1 MSDYKKIIEHYG
13 VNAQLKQLNEEV
25 YEFEEAVLEK
35 HNKEHITEEIAD
47 VFVILSQFII
57 KFDLDEDKIMEIMEQ
72 KVNRQIKRIEK
83 NKIEKLLKK
92 VDNIVENIDTDY
104 LIKKLKEDEKQEQD
118 YEIYFEDKKG

>member
-47 VFVILSQFII
+47 VFVILQQFKEKYNI
-57 KFDLDEDKIMEIMEQ
+57 DLAEIN
-72 KVNRQIKRIEK
+72 KVMK
-83 NKIEKLLKK
+83 NKVDRQLKRM
-92 VDNIVENIDTDY
+92 E
-104 LIKKLKEDEKQEQD
+104 EE
-118 YEIYFEDKKG
+118 